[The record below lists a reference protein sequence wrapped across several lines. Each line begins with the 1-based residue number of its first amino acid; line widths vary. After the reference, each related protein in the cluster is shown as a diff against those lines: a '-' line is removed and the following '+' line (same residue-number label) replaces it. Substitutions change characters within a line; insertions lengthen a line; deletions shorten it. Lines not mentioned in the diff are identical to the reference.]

1 MRRIEFRRACAVV
14 VVMFGDYKNDT
25 KLNFSVSL
33 CSFFAKAERYNI
45 LQSGEVKLDPPWWG
59 NKTV

>member
-33 CSFFAKAERYNI
+33 CSFFAKQNATTGGSGGI
-45 LQSGEVKLDPPWWG
+45 LQNRS
-59 NKTV
+59 